1 MTKQRDVLLAV
12 KALVAAA
19 LPGAKLQGFDQ
30 DASKPDKI
38 ASPGGL
44 VIGDPGDPGE
54 PEVDLSPPA
63 YNYRHTIWLDVAAA
77 NGAGGADLDAM
88 LTPIGAAVAADRTLG
103 GLCDYVD
110 CGAAE
115 LGSREG
121 EMVTGINW
129 AGVPIICEYVTENPL
144 GS

>member
-1 MTKQRDVLLAV
+1 VTKQRDVLLAV
-12 KALVAAA
+12 KALVQAA

-44 VIGDPGDPGE
+44 VIGYPGDPGE

-63 YNYRHTIWLDVAAA
+63 YNYRHEIPLDVAAA
-77 NGAGGADLDAM
+77 NGVGGEPLDIMVAA
-88 LTPIGAAVAADRTLG
+88 IGEAVAADRTLG
-103 GLCDYVD
+103 GLCQYLD
-110 CGAAE
+110 CAAAQ

-121 EMVTGINW
+121 EMVTAVNW
-129 AGVPIICEYVTENPL
+129 ATPSIIAEYSTDNPL
-144 GS
+144 G